1 MISLIIHN
9 NIVNPFKQELDDDNY
24 YEKLTSAQR
33 AQIVWRIVLRIGKS
47 KSKHEPTSWS
57 LEDLLEAGIIAAAY
71 PVHDGSIK
79 LEDGE
84 DANNINDRRVNI

>member
-1 MISLIIHN
+1 MKLTH
-9 NIVNPFKQELDDDNY
+9 FKESDDDEY
-24 YEKLTSAQR
+24 YEKFTSAQR

-47 KSKHEPTSWS
+47 NAKHEPTAWS

-79 LEDGE
+79 LEEGE
-84 DANNINDRRVNI
+84 DANNINDRRVSI